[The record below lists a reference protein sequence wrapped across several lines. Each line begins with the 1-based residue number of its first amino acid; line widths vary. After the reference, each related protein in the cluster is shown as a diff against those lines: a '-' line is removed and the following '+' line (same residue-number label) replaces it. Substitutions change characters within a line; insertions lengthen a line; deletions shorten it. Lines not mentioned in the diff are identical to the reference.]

1 MPRFQGIPV
10 ARDAKARCRRR
21 ASPLAIFFRAYHDF
35 KLFLQHLCRFA
46 DKTGCYIFSERL

>member
-10 ARDAKARCRRR
+10 ACDAKARCSSS
-21 ASPLAIFFRAYHDF
+21 APLPANHFPAYHDF

-46 DKTGCYIFSERL
+46 GKTGCYIFSERL